1 MATTSK
7 NNSNATKVVLQCR
20 ISYANIF
27 EAKSINGG
35 DAKYSVSCLIPKTD
49 KETLLA
55 IHKAVEAAKEDGK
68 TRKWGGKIPSQL
80 KTPLRDGDI
89 DRSDDENYSKC
100 MFVNATSKD
109 APQVVDRRVQ
119 RVTDPMMVY
128 SGCYCNVSVNFYAFN
143 ANGNRG
149 VAAGL
154 GNIQFVKDGD
164 RLSGRASAEADFDAL
179 EDDEEVLGGDSGE
192 ELPDYLR

>member
-1 MATTSK
+1 M
-7 NNSNATKVVLQCR
+7 
-20 ISYANIF
+20 
-27 EAKSINGG
+27 
-35 DAKYSVSCLIPKTD
+35 
-49 KETLLA
+49 
-55 IHKAVEAAKEDGK
+55 
-68 TRKWGGKIPSQL
+68 
-80 KTPLRDGDI
+80 
-89 DRSDDENYSKC
+89 
-100 MFVNATSKD
+100 
-109 APQVVDRRVQ
+109 VDRHVQ
-119 RVTDPMMVY
+119 PVTDPMMVY